1 MGNGLEQTSL
11 NALEVSDLLFEKYN
25 KMYEANPLSTVFA
38 PLAECFRKMGRK
50 DKALSILREGIKHHP
65 DYLLGYLGLA
75 QCYFDLEQ
83 LNLAYN
89 TLRPLIDKNRENI
102 RLLRLFAKTCE
113 KTNHEIEAV
122 EAYKYL
128 LFLNPKDSD
137 AAFKVRKLEDPLL
150 KKLEDKKIGP
160 KEQNQFI
167 FSDSDEN
174 KWETV
179 SFQKMEILDRL
190 AYSSQK
196 KGDLDKAAEFVE
208 LSLTINP
215 KDIWARDRKK
225 TLTSNDSLN
234 KTPPNSTITSSKI
247 VQYKLLNFLE
257 KIKKRSYQFR
267 SQL

>member
-1 MGNGLEQTSL
+1 LEQTSL
-11 NALEVSDLLFEKYN
+11 NSIEASDLLFEKYN

-50 DKALSILREGIKHHP
+50 DKALSILRAGIKNHP

-83 LNLAYN
+83 FNLAYN
-89 TLRPLIDKNRENI
+89 TLRPLIEKNRENI
-102 RLLRLFAKTCE
+102 RLQRLFAKICE
-113 KTNHEIEAV
+113 KTNHEV
-122 EAYKYL
+122 EALESYKYL

-137 AAFKVRKLEDPLL
+137 AAFNVRNLEDPLL
-150 KKLEDKKIGP
+150 KKLEVKKAEP
-160 KEQNQFI
+160 KAQNPFI

-190 AYSSQK
+190 AYSSEK

-208 LSLTINP
+208 LSLTFNP
-215 KDIWARDRKK
+215 KDIWAKNRKK
-225 TLTSNDSLN
+225 TLTSNDSSN
-234 KTPPNSTITSSKI
+234 KTLPKSTLNSSKK
-247 VQYKLLNFLE
+247 VQYKLLNFLD
-257 KIKKRSYQFR
+257 KIKKRSGQIR
-267 SQL
+267 SQLQEF

>member
-1 MGNGLEQTSL
+1 LEQTSL
-11 NALEVSDLLFEKYN
+11 NSFETSDLLFEKYN

-50 DKALSILREGIKHHP
+50 DKALSILRVGIKNHP

-83 LNLAYN
+83 FNLAYN
-89 TLRPLIDKNRENI
+89 TLRPLIEKNRENI
-102 RLLRLFAKTCE
+102 RLQRLFAKICD
-113 KTNHEIEAV
+113 KTNHEVEAL
-122 EAYKYL
+122 EAYKFL

-137 AAFKVRKLEDPLL
+137 AAFNVRNLEDPLL
-150 KKLEDKKIGP
+150 KKLEEKKVEP
-160 KEQNQFI
+160 KSQNQFL
-167 FSDSDEN
+167 FSDSDSDEN

-208 LSLTINP
+208 LSLTFNP

-234 KTPPNSTITSSKI
+234 KTSPNSTLTSSKK
-247 VQYKLLNFLE
+247 VQYKLLNFLD
-257 KIKKRSYQFR
+257 KIKKRSGQIR
-267 SQL
+267 SQI